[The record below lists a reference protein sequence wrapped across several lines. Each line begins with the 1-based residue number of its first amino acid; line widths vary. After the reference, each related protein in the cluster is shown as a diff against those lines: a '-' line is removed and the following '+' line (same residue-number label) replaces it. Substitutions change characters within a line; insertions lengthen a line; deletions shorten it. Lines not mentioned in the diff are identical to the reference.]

1 MKPAPFTYQRPE
13 TLAQALAAFAAE
25 PEAKVLAG
33 GQSLI
38 PLMSMRLTTVPALI
52 DINGIDE
59 LSHISVTDSGV
70 TFGAITRHSAL
81 LNDAD
86 TRRVQPLIGEALQH
100 VAHATIR
107 NRGTTLGSIVH
118 ADASGEMPMI
128 LALTGGS
135 ITVAST
141 EARREIYADDLFIG
155 PLETS
160 LRPGEIAVS
169 AFIPALASRS
179 GIAYDEVARRH
190 GDYALCGVG
199 AIVTLDTGGKIES
212 ARTGYVAMS
221 EVPAVVDVTSCFPGG
236 QITEDALAAAGDLA
250 LQYLDPETDIHGTAE
265 YRAQLARTLT
275 ARALKAA
282 HSDALAPDRA
292 REGRVEEAKS

>member
-1 MKPAPFTYQRPE
+1 
-13 TLAQALAAFAAE
+13 
-25 PEAKVLAG
+25 
-33 GQSLI
+33 
-38 PLMSMRLTTVPALI
+38 MRLTTVPALI

-70 TFGAITRHSAL
+70 TFGATTRHSAL
-81 LNDAD
+81 LNHAE

-135 ITVAST
+135 LTVASVD
-141 EARREIYADDLFIG
+141 ERRDIHADDLFIG
-155 PLETS
+155 PMETS

-169 AFIPALASRS
+169 AFIPALAGHS
-179 GIAYDEVARRH
+179 GVAYNEVARRH

-199 AIVTLDTGGKIES
+199 AIVTLDAHGKIES
-212 ARTGYVAMS
+212 AHTGYVAMS
-221 EVPAVVDVTSCFPGG
+221 EVPAVVDVTSCFADG
-236 QITEDALAAAGDLA
+236 QITADALAAAGDLA

-282 HSDALAPDRA
+282 HSDARAPRDGA
-292 REGRVEEAKS
+292 RGGRVEEAKS